1 MRCTLLLREYLFPAN
16 CAICGRML
24 FDKDECWYGLCHVC
38 IPRFGLDLDAP
49 RCSVCGRPLVSEQG
63 CCMNCRNTDDHTFD
77 QALALFPYI
86 GQYQKLLS
94 AFKFDK
100 RRALG
105 TFLGE
110 KLLESLAYFPG
121 LDADTVL
128 TPVPPRA
135 GKLRN
140 TGWDQIACLAT
151 ILERTKNRSMA
162 LPVYRCLRRLPSQS
176 QKELSRDSR
185 KTNLR
190 GRIRCVKK
198 APRRAIVFDD
208 VITTGSTLDACATAL
223 KEAGAEQVYGL
234 CLFYT

>member
-1 MRCTLLLREYLFPAN
+1 MRFTSLLREYLFPAN

-38 IPRFGLDLDAP
+38 IPRFSLDLDMP
-49 RCSVCGRPLVSEQG
+49 RCSVCGRPLISEQG
-63 CCMNCRNTDDHTFD
+63 SCMSCRNNEDHAFD
-77 QALALFPYI
+77 QTLTLFPYT
-86 GQYQKLLS
+86 GQYRELLR

-100 RRALG
+100 YRAVG

-110 KLLESLAYFPG
+110 KLLESLTYFPD

-128 TPVPPRA
+128 TPVPPRP
-135 GKLRN
+135 GKLRK

-151 ILERTKNRSMA
+151 ILERTKSPSMT

-176 QKELSRDSR
+176 QKELSRDIR

-190 GRIRCVKK
+190 GRIRCTKQ
-198 APRRAIVFDD
+198 APRCAIVFDD
-208 VITTGSTLDACATAL
+208 VITTGSTLDACAIAL